1 MEDSIEI
8 VNTLLVNSFNKIL
21 TLEKDV
27 LKEGPFSELT
37 ITELHAIEA
46 IELKGKTMTET
57 AHKLGITVGSLTVT
71 INRLV
76 KKEYVVRSDKEGDRR
91 LVQLTLTK
99 KGKLAWR
106 LHDHFHRH
114 MVRCMLQ
121 GLKEEEHQVL
131 IQSLESLVHFVE
143 EQQAYFKAKQFEENK
158 L

>member
-1 MEDSIEI
+1 MLFRS
-8 VNTLLVNSFNKIL
+8 
-21 TLEKDV
+21 KDA

-46 IELKGKTMTET
+46 IELNGKTMTEA

-76 KKEYVVRSDKEGDRR
+76 KKEYVMRNDKEGDRR
-91 LVQLTLTK
+91 IVHLSLTR

-114 MVRCMLQ
+114 MVRRMLE
-121 GLKEEEHQVL
+121 GLREDEHQVL
-131 IQSLESLVHFVE
+131 IRSLQSLVHFVE
-143 EQQAYFKAKQFEENK
+143 EQQACIKAKQGE
-158 L
+158 